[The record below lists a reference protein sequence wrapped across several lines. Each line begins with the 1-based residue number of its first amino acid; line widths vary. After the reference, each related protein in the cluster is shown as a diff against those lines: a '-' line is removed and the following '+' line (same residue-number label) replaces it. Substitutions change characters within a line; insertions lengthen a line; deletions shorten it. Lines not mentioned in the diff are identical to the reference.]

1 MAAYLTEHFRS
12 VTLVL
17 LRAGAWLVILSAIFV
32 PLERLFALHPQK
44 IFRKEVA
51 VDLGYY
57 FLNALVVAL
66 VLGPPVAIIAFVIRH
81 VVPGSVVGTLS
92 ALPIWARA
100 CAAMVV
106 GETGYYWGHRWT
118 HQIPFLWR
126 FHAVHHS
133 AEQLDFLVSSRA
145 HPVDLVFT
153 RMCMLTPLLALGLVN
168 MMHATDG
175 VIPLIV
181 FLTGTV
187 WGFFIHSNFRWRLGP
202 LEWVITT
209 PGFHHW
215 HHTYAGRERDCNYSS
230 LLPWL
235 DRVFGT
241 HYLPKSWPE
250 RYGIHEPIARTLTG
264 QLIQPMQASHATA
277 TMDRPGAAPDPVV
290 KPGEAGAD
298 APAGPRAQSA
308 G

>member
-1 MAAYLTEHFRS
+1 MS
-12 VTLVL
+12 
-17 LRAGAWLVILSAIFV
+17 
-32 PLERLFALHPQK
+32 
-44 IFRKEVA
+44 
-51 VDLGYY
+51 
-57 FLNALVVAL
+57 
-66 VLGPPVAIIAFVIRH
+66 H
-81 VVPGSVVGTLS
+81 VVPGSIVGTLS
-92 ALPIWARA
+92 ALPLWARA
-100 CAAMVV
+100 CVAMVV
-106 GETGYYWGHRWT
+106 GETGYYWGHRLT

-145 HPVDLVFT
+145 HPFDLVFT

-168 MMHATDG
+168 MMHAGDG

-250 RYGIHEPIARTLTG
+250 RYGIHEPIARTFTG
-264 QLIQPMQASHATA
+264 QLIQPIQGSHATVPLG
-277 TMDRPGAAPDPVV
+277 RPGAAPRPIVN
-290 KPGEAGAD
+290 PGGEASAD
-298 APAGPRAQSA
+298 ATTGQRAQRT

>member
-12 VTLVL
+12 ITLVL
-17 LRAGAWLVILSAIFV
+17 LRAAARLVILSAIFV

-57 FLNALVVAL
+57 FLNAVVVAL
-66 VLGPPVAIIAFVIRH
+66 VLGPPVAIIAFVMRH

-92 ALPIWARA
+92 ALPIWARVG
-100 CAAMVV
+100 AAMVV

-187 WGFFIHSNFRWRLGP
+187 WG
-202 LEWVITT
+202 

-215 HHTYAGRERDCNYSS
+215 HHTYAGPGARLQLLFPC
-230 LLPWL
+230 LPWL
-235 DRVFGT
+235 DRCLRPLSAASRG
-241 HYLPKSWPE
+241 
-250 RYGIHEPIARTLTG
+250 RNACIHCRRVTARITAG
-264 QLIQPMQASHATA
+264 Q
-277 TMDRPGAAPDPVV
+277 DVAAPH
-290 KPGEAGAD
+290 
-298 APAGPRAQSA
+298 R
-308 G
+308 